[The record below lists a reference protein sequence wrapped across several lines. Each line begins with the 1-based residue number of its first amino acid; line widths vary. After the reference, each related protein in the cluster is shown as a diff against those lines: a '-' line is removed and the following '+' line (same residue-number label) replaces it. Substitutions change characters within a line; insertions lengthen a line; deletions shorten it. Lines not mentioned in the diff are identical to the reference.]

1 MLFTHELEYS
11 MNIENELSEAREQ
24 CQTQWGIEVLKY

>member
-11 MNIENELSEAREQ
+11 MNIENELSEAREHSVKHN
-24 CQTQWGIEVLKY
+24 GESKY